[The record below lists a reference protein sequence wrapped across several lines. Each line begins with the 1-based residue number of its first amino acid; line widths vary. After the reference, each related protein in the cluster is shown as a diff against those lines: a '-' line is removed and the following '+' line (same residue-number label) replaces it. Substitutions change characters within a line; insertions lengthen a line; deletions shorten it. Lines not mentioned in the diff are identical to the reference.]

1 MDASA
6 WALVGLVIF
15 LAIVVYMKVPGM
27 VGTSLDKRADTIRKE
42 LEDARRLREE
52 AQALLADYQRRRQE
66 AEGEA
71 EGIVAEAKREADRLT
86 LEANAALEDLITRR
100 TAAAE
105 RKIAQAEAQA
115 ISEVR
120 ARAADI
126 AVAAAGAILA
136 KKVAGNVGDE
146 LLAKSIEEVKT
157 RLN

>member
-1 MDASA
+1 MDATA
-6 WALVGLVIF
+6 WSFVGLIIF
-15 LAIVVYMKVPGM
+15 LAIIVYVKVPGM
-27 VGTSLDKRADTIRKE
+27 IGSSLDKRAESIRKE
-42 LEDARRLREE
+42 LDDARRLREE

-66 AEGEA
+66 AESEA

-86 LEANAALEDLITRR
+86 LEANAALEDLIARR

-105 RKIAQAEAQA
+105 RKIAQAESQA

-126 AVAAAGAILA
+126 AVAAAETILA

>member
-15 LAIVVYMKVPGM
+15 LGLIVYMKVPGM
-27 VGTSLDKRADTIRKE
+27 VGSSLDKRADTIRKE

-66 AEGEA
+66 AESEA

-86 LEANAALEDLITRR
+86 LEANAALEDLIARR
-100 TAAAE
+100 TVAAE

-115 ISEVR
+115 IAEVR
-120 ARAADI
+120 SRAADI
-126 AVAAAGAILA
+126 AVAAAETILA
-136 KKVAGNVGDE
+136 KKVAGSVGDD
-146 LLAKSIEEVKT
+146 LLAKSIQEVKT

>member
-15 LAIVVYMKVPGM
+15 LGLIVYMKVPGM
-27 VGTSLDKRADTIRKE
+27 VGSSLDKRADTIRKE

-52 AQALLADYQRRRQE
+52 AQARLAAYQRRRQE
-66 AEGEA
+66 AESEA

-86 LEANAALEDLITRR
+86 LEANAALEDLIARR
-100 TAAAE
+100 TVAAE

-115 ISEVR
+115 IAEVR
-120 ARAADI
+120 SRAADI
-126 AVAAAGAILA
+126 AVAAAETILA
-136 KKVAGNVGDE
+136 KKVAGSVGDD
-146 LLAKSIEEVKT
+146 LLAKSIQEVKT

>member
-15 LAIVVYMKVPGM
+15 LAIAVYMKVPGM
-27 VGTSLDKRADTIRKE
+27 IGTSLDKRAESIRKE

-66 AEGEA
+66 AESEA

-86 LEANAALEDLITRR
+86 LEANAALEDLIARR

-105 RKIAQAEAQA
+105 RKIAQAESQA
-115 ISEVR
+115 VSEVR

-126 AVAAAGAILA
+126 AVAAAETILA

>member
-15 LAIVVYMKVPGM
+15 LGLIAYFKIPATIGA
-27 VGTSLDKRADTIRKE
+27 SLDKRADTIRKE

-52 AQALLADYQRRRQE
+52 AQSLLADYQRRRQE
-66 AEGEA
+66 AESEA

-86 LEANAALEDLITRR
+86 LEANTALEEMITRR

-105 RKIAQAEAQA
+105 RKIAQAESQA
-115 ISEVR
+115 IAEVR

-126 AVAAAGAILA
+126 AVAAAETILA
-136 KKVAGNVGDE
+136 KKVSGAVGDD
-146 LLAKSIEEVKT
+146 LLAKSIEEVKS

>member
-1 MDASA
+1 MDATA
-6 WALVGLVIF
+6 WSFVGLIIF
-15 LAIVVYMKVPGM
+15 LAIIVYVKVPGM
-27 VGTSLDKRADTIRKE
+27 IGTSLDKRADTIRKE

-66 AEGEA
+66 AESEA

-105 RKIAQAEAQA
+105 RKIAQAESQA

-126 AVAAAGAILA
+126 AVAAAETILA
-136 KKVAGNVGDE
+136 KKVAGNVGEE